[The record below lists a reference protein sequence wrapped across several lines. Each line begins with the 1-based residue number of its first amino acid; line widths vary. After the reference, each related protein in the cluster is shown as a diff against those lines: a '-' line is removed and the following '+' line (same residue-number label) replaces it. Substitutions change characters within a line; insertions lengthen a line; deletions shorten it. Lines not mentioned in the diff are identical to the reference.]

1 MIDSIGF
8 KGAGMLAQPEKREDT
23 EFVSYGDTLAYA
35 FIGNFLVAST
45 NAKATRH
52 VVDSYLKHET
62 LSSSTAFR
70 NYTRWQPRQVLGQF
84 YLSPALMESY
94 NSYARDATAQISD
107 QLRDFLM
114 MLSPVAQPVTY
125 ALTNEG
131 QGPLHELH
139 LPKNLVMLLIAGISG
154 DPTGAPMAGNEAT
167 TQGALRAIGSAQST
181 FQSTE
186 GAGRFGTL
194 DELIKAGLVPK
205 DLTQDHGYKVDV
217 SVSGTRYE
225 VTAVPVEYGKTGKLS
240 FFLDDSGVLRAGDH
254 GGGPATI
261 SDKPYP

>member
-1 MIDSIGF
+1 
-8 KGAGMLAQPEKREDT
+8 
-23 EFVSYGDTLAYA
+23 
-35 FIGNFLVAST
+35 
-45 NAKATRH
+45 
-52 VVDSYLKHET
+52 
-62 LSSSTAFR
+62 
-70 NYTRWQPRQVLGQF
+70 
-84 YLSPALMESY
+84 MENY

-114 MLSPVAQPVTY
+114 MLSPVPQPVTY

-139 LPKNLVMLLIAGISG
+139 LPKNLVMFLIAGISG
-154 DPTGAPMAGNEAT
+154 DTSSPMAGNEAT
-167 TQGALRAIGSAQST
+167 TWGTIRAIGSAQST

-205 DLTQDHGYKVDV
+205 DLTQGHGYKIDLT
-217 SVSGTRYE
+217 VSGTRYE
-225 VTAVPVEYGKTGKLS
+225 ITAVPLEYGKSGKLS
-240 FFLDDSGVLRAGDH
+240 FFLDESGVLRAGDH